1 MKTALVLTL
10 CISLTILKS
19 KSQSAEANEVT
30 YKAYITQNIQDAKG
44 QWKKIVADAQSILK
58 PNEQQALY
66 GLALAQFGLL
76 TASMRDQDEDLF
88 DDYADETEK
97 NLKILISQ
105 SHSTAEPRALLAA
118 LYGLKM
124 GYSPMKGMFLGAKS
138 QSLMDNALKEAPTS
152 PLVWKLYAN
161 SKFFTPE
168 TWGGDISEAIKSYEK
183 SIRLYES
190 DSLKIKNNWLYLDT
204 IAFLGQAYLKNK
216 QPAKA
221 TEMFEKALK
230 VEPNYSWVKLVLLP
244 KAKKNATSK

>member
-1 MKTALVLTL
+1 MKTTFVLTF
-10 CISLTILKS
+10 CMSLTILQS
-19 KSQSAEANEVT
+19 KSQSLESNEVT
-30 YKAYITQNIQDAKG
+30 YKAYLTQNIQDAKE
-44 QWKKIVADAQSILK
+44 QWKKIVADAKLVLKSNERQS
-58 PNEQQALY
+58 LY
-66 GLALAQFGLL
+66 DLVLAQFGLL

-97 NLKILISQ
+97 KLKILISQ
-105 SHSTAEPRALLAA
+105 SHSPAEPRALLAA

-124 GYSPMKGMFLGAKS
+124 GYSPMKGMFLGPKS

-168 TWGGDISEAIKSYEK
+168 TWGGDITEAIKSYEK

-190 DSLKIKNNWLYLDT
+190 DSLKIKNNWLYLDA

-221 TEMFEKALK
+221 IETFEKALK
-230 VEPNYSWVKLVLLP
+230 VEPNYSWVTLVLLP
-244 KAKKNATSK
+244 KAKKSATSK